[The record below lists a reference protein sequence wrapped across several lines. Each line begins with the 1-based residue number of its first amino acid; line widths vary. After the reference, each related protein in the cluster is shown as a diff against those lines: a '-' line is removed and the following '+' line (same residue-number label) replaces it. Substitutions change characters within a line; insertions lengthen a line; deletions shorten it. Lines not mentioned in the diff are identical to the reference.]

1 MARSYQKVNYALR
14 PAKNIERKMIC
25 EALRQLSE
33 FGLVETYRYIGFGSL
48 YFSDF
53 ILFHKA
59 LNITSMISIEGET
72 DSNLQKRFIFN
83 RPFGCIDIRF
93 GHSNSVLPTLDWN
106 QDTIA
111 WLDYDG
117 KLDRCV
123 LADVKT
129 ICSRAKEGSV
139 LIVSVNAHPG
149 FEFEKDNSGEERSR
163 LDRLKE
169 LVGEEKIPIDI
180 SNKNLSSWKTAEA
193 FRRIINNEI
202 DETLTNRNGG
212 LLGAE
217 KLRYKQIF
225 NFHYNDGVNMLTV
238 GGIFFNQETEHKV
251 DNCAFERLPFTR
263 LKEEAFKIEIPYL
276 TYRELRNLD
285 NHLPI
290 KTHLPKLDG
299 VPDGDIR
306 IYSEVYRFFPN
317 FAEAEL

>member
-1 MARSYQKVNYALR
+1 MTRSYQKVNYALR

-33 FGLVETYRYIGFGSL
+33 FCLVETYRYVGFGSL

-59 LNITSMISIEGET
+59 LNITSMISIEGEL
-72 DSNLQKRFIFN
+72 DKNIQKRFVFN

-93 GHSNSVLPTLDWN
+93 GHSNNVLPTLDWN
-106 QDTIA
+106 EDTIA

-117 KLDRCV
+117 RLDHNV

-129 ICSRAKEGSV
+129 ICSKAKAGSV
-139 LIVSVNAHPG
+139 LIISVNAHPG
-149 FEFEKDNSGEERSR
+149 PEFEKDDSGEEKSR
-163 LDRLKE
+163 LDRLKK

-180 SNKNLSSWKTAEA
+180 SNKDLPSWKTAA
-193 FRRIINNEI
+193 VFRRIINNEI
-202 DETLTNRNGG
+202 EQTLTYRNGG

-225 NFHYNDGVNMLTV
+225 NFNYNDGANMLTI
-238 GGIFFNQETEHKV
+238 GGVFFNQEAEHKV
-251 DNCAFERLPFTR
+251 NNCAFERLQFIK
-263 LKEEAFKIEIPYL
+263 LEDEAFKIEVPNL
-276 TYRELRNLD
+276 TYRELRSLD
-285 NHLPI
+285 NKFPI
-290 KTHLPKLDG
+290 KNGLPKLDG
-299 VPDGDIR
+299 VPEGSIR
-306 IYSEVYRFFPN
+306 IYSEVYRYFPN